1 MENLKLLPDFD
12 AYFVRMDPQDDG
24 GYAYIDKVGRR
35 KGIKLLSP
43 DEQVKLRELL
53 LADGQ
58 LGKKVGRNG
67 VDGEGYV
74 VLNTFPRMNELD
86 RFFFSLASEEI
97 DNDTFYSMNV
107 KKKAAFAAAEAA
119 AKAEGGYRRRSSL
132 RKSAK
137 RKQNRKSRA
146 TKLRL
151 ATKRG
156 GGQRPL
162 GLMIKIA
169 PKKDKYFLGT
179 EIRVDDTITY
189 YDGSEEKKGKI
200 TSIILNGS
208 TTNDNPN
215 LSSGFATI
223 IVDNNEKHPIDGQE
237 IKGPG
242 IDEPF
247 QGENGGIF
255 CVGVFNEMTG
265 AQTFLI
271 GKQISMQKPI
281 FWGNKCREMKLLT
294 FHVDPES
301 HQINGIDI
309 EDTTKLTK
317 DGIPKYFLGAEL
329 FNKIKG
335 IPLLDV

>member
-1 MENLKLLPDFD
+1 
-12 AYFVRMDPQDDG
+12 
-24 GYAYIDKVGRR
+24 
-35 KGIKLLSP
+35 
-43 DEQVKLRELL
+43 
-53 LADGQ
+53 
-58 LGKKVGRNG
+58 
-67 VDGEGYV
+67 
-74 VLNTFPRMNELD
+74 
-86 RFFFSLASEEI
+86 
-97 DNDTFYSMNV
+97 MNV

-189 YDGSEEKKGKI
+189 YHGSEEKKGKI

-247 QGENGGIF
+247 QGENDGIF